1 MGNFVNTL
9 NVSTMSL
16 EGDFMIMVEN
26 SDSDPI
32 TQHYFVL
39 DTEQAEKLFDELGTF
54 LNQGE
59 DEDE

>member
-1 MGNFVNTL
+1 MNTL

-26 SDSDPI
+26 PDSDSES
-32 TQHYFVL
+32 QYCFVL
-39 DTEQAEKLFDELGTF
+39 DTDRAEKLFDELGTF